1 MLTKKQQQLLVLI
14 MREGSINRADAKP
27 IYSNQRSFYS
37 AMKYLKD
44 VGLTGQRGGKGDRDN
59 EPTYE
64 LTLSGMV
71 FTIMLANIKIS
82 PEKMKEMND
91 L

>member
-1 MLTKKQQQLLVLI
+1 MLTKSHQKLLVLI

-27 IYSNQRSFYS
+27 IYTNLRSFYT
-37 AMKYLKD
+37 AIKYLKD
-44 VGLTGQRGGKGDRDN
+44 VGLIGQRGGKGDRDN

-71 FTIMLANIKIS
+71 FTIMLANIKVS
-82 PEKMKEMND
+82 PEKIKEMSA

>member
-1 MLTKKQQQLLVLI
+1 
-14 MREGSINRADAKP
+14 MREGSINRADTKH
-27 IYSNQRSFYS
+27 IYTNQRSFYS
-37 AMKYLKD
+37 AIKYLKD
-44 VGLTGQRGGKGDRDN
+44 VGLVGQRGGKGDRDN

-71 FTIMLANIKIS
+71 FTMMLANIKVS
-82 PEKMKEMND
+82 PEKIREMKD

>member
-1 MLTKKQQQLLVLI
+1 
-14 MREGSINRADAKP
+14 MREGSINRADAKHV
-27 IYSNQRSFYS
+27 YTNQRSFYT
-37 AMKYLKD
+37 AVKYLKD
-44 VGLTGQRGGKGDRDN
+44 VGLIGQRGGKNDREY

-71 FTIMLANIKIS
+71 FTIMLANIKVS